1 MYLHQAIA
9 RTLRDHLD
17 ATTLFGVIG
26 EGNLYLVDSYRGLP
40 GARYVAAAHEAG
52 AVLMANGYAQVSG
65 KVGVATVT
73 HGPGLTNTVTALVEA
88 VRNRSSVVLIAGDT
102 AADDSRNVQNID
114 QAAVLAGTG
123 ATLVQVTDA
132 AQAQTQ
138 LVAAC
143 RRALDERRPVVL
155 NLPADLQ
162 WSQVEQMRDLPPQR
176 SAESP
181 GVAESELNDAL
192 GLLAAARRPVLLA
205 GSGAANPRA
214 RQAVIRLAERRG
226 ARLATTLKA
235 KDLFRGHRA
244 DLGVCGGYASPEA
257 VAAISKSDCVVA
269 FGASLNDWT
278 TERGGLFGS
287 ARVVQVDIDPTSF
300 GRHLSVDVSLLGDS
314 ADVAAE
320 MLALLEDAEIEPST
334 FIDEPPAEANGPD
347 AKRRGTASV
356 LDGAAAVS
364 AIESMVPQERTL
376 AMDAG
381 RFLYLAV
388 PGFSNPPLNAYVHSL
403 NFGVIGIGLANAIG
417 AWFAAPQRPVLHVTG
432 DGGFMLGGLN
442 EFHTAVRE
450 GADLIAVVLNDGSY
464 GAEHI
469 QLRNRELPV
478 DVSMMAWPDLAAVAT
493 ALGGHG
499 VTVRSLTDLERVE
512 DVVRSRVAPV
522 LVDVRLDPDHLN
534 TFVS

>member
-1 MYLHQAIA
+1 MYLHQALA

-26 EGNLYLVDSYRGLP
+26 EGNLYLVDTYRELP

-88 VRNRSSVVLIAGDT
+88 VRNRSAVVLIAGDT
-102 AADDSRNVQNID
+102 AAGDHGNVQNID

-123 ATLVQVTDA
+123 VTLVQVTDA
-132 AQAQTQ
+132 ARAQVE
-138 LVAAC
+138 LVEAG
-143 RRALDERRPVVL
+143 RRALAERRPVVL
-155 NLPADLQ
+155 NLPADFQ
-162 WSQVEQMRDLPPQR
+162 WAQVERLSDLPPR
-176 SAESP
+176 LPAELP
-181 GVAESELNDAL
+181 GVAEDDLNDAL
-192 GLLAAARRPVLLA
+192 GLLAGARRPVLLA

-214 RQAVIRLAERRG
+214 RQALVRLAECRG

-235 KDLFRGHRA
+235 KDLFRGHPA
-244 DLGVCGGYASPEA
+244 DLGVCGGYASEA
-257 VAAISKSDCVVA
+257 AVTAISESDCVVA

-278 TERGGLFGS
+278 TERGGLFRS
-287 ARVVQVDIDPTSF
+287 ARVVQVDIDPASF
-300 GRHLSVDVSLLGDS
+300 GRHLKVEVGLLGDS
-314 ADVAAE
+314 AAVAEE
-320 MLALLEDAEIEPST
+320 MLASLEAAGIEPSA
-334 FIDEPPAEANGPD
+334 FAGEPQEAHAPGGSRRGPD
-347 AKRRGTASV
+347 AA
-356 LDGAAAVS
+356 LDGAAVVAAV
-364 AIESMVPQERTL
+364 ESMVPRERTL

-381 RFLYLAV
+381 RFLHLAV
-388 PGFSNPPLNAYVHSL
+388 RGFSNPPLNAYVHSL

-417 AWFAAPQRPVLHVTG
+417 AWFAAPERPVLHVTG
-432 DGGFMLGGLN
+432 DGGFMLGGLT

-493 ALGGHG
+493 ALGGQG
-499 VTVRSLTDLERVE
+499 VTVRSLADLERAG
-512 DVVRSRVAPV
+512 DVVRNRVAPV
-522 LVDVRLDPDHLN
+522 LIDIRLDPDHLN